1 MSGAVRINKELLLI
15 VGICIKQRGQV
26 QDLVD
31 MDS

>member
-1 MSGAVRINKELLLI
+1 MSGAVRTNEELLLI
-15 VGICIKQRGQV
+15 VGICIKQRDQV